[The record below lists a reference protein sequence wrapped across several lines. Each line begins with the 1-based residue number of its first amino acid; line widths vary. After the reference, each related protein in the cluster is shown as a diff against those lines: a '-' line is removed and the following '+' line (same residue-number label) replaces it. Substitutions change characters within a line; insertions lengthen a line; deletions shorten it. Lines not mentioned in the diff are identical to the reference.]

1 MNFHGNG
8 TPGGCAVRARKKR
21 KEQDM
26 SGMDA
31 IMCARIAVLTQG
43 RKMSP
48 AARVRIQNLV
58 KNAKK

>member
-1 MNFHGNG
+1 M
-8 TPGGCAVRARKKR
+8 RARKKR

-48 AARVRIQNLV
+48 TARVRIQNLV